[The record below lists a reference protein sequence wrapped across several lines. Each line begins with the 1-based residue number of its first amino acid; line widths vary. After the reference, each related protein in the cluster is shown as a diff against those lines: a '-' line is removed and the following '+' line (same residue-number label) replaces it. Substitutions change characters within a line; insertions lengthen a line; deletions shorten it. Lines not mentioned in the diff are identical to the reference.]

1 MSNTNIRSKPFSTIL
16 FEHIEGPDGGK
27 GKRQINRKKHVHL
40 CVYECACVHAY
51 MPVCVCACVRVCAC
65 MRVPAYNSLYG
76 HDFALYKY
84 FIIIIIH
91 ITCVEVV
98 QVKASH

>member
-1 MSNTNIRSKPFSTIL
+1 MVAKASVRSIEISTCISVCMSVR
-16 FEHIEGPDGGK
+16 
-27 GKRQINRKKHVHL
+27 
-40 CVYECACVHAY
+40 AC
-51 MPVCVCACVRVCAC
+51 MRTCLCVCACVRVCAC